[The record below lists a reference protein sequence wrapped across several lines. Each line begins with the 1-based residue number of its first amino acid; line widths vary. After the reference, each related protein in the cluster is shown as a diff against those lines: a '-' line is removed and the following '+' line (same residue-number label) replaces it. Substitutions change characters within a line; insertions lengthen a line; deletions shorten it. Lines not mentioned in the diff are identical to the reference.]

1 MRRALVFAT
10 AVIGTGCFT
19 YRQVPMTGVTVG
31 TSVKV
36 TLTDAGTKSVEPAV
50 GPYVLSFEGVV
61 RGSDPS
67 QLSIALES
75 VNRRDA
81 GQSQWNGE
89 LVSVTTG
96 DIRELQEKKLDKVRS
111 WTAGGVL
118 IAGGT
123 AVIVAIARAL
133 GSSSGSPIRPPPPPG
148 S

>member
-1 MRRALVFAT
+1 MRRAFVIAT
-10 AVIGTGCFT
+10 VVIGTGCFT
-19 YRQVPMTGVTVG
+19 YKQVPVTGVTVG

-36 TLTDAGTKSVEPAV
+36 TLTDAGTKSVEQAV

-67 QLSIALES
+67 QLSVALES
-75 VNRRDA
+75 VIRRDA

-89 LVSVTTG
+89 LVSVATG
-96 DIRELQEKKLDKVRS
+96 DIRDLQEKKLSKAKS
-111 WTAGGVL
+111 WTVGGIL

-123 AVIVAIARAL
+123 AVVVAIARAL
-133 GSSSGSPIRPPPPPG
+133 GSASGSNVRPPPPG

>member
-1 MRRALVFAT
+1 MRRALVVAT
-10 AVIGTGCFT
+10 ALIATGCFT

-31 TSVKV
+31 TAVKV
-36 TLTDAGTKSVEPAV
+36 TLTDAGTKSVEQAV

-61 RGSDPS
+61 RSSDPS
-67 QLSIALES
+67 QLTIALES

-89 LVSVTTG
+89 LVTVATG
-96 DIRELQEKKLDKVRS
+96 DIRELQEKKLSKVRS
-111 WTAGGVL
+111 WTVGGAF

-133 GSSSGSPIRPPPPPG
+133 GSGSGSPVRPPPPPG

>member
-1 MRRALVFAT
+1 MRRVALVVAT

-19 YRQVPMTGVTVG
+19 YRPVPMTGVTTG

-61 RGSDPS
+61 RSSDPT
-67 QLSIALES
+67 QLSVALES
-75 VNRRDA
+75 VSRRDA
-81 GQSQWNGE
+81 GQSRWNGE
-89 LVSVTTG
+89 LVNVATG
-96 DIRELQEKKLDKVRS
+96 DIRELQEKKLSKVRS
-111 WTAGGVL
+111 WTAGGAL

-133 GSSSGSPIRPPPPPG
+133 GSSSGSTTRPPLPPP
-148 S
+148 